1 MSFFFCD
8 MLTDKSIFQNKVVK
22 GEGMEDDPYAI
33 TNIAMSPDCK
43 QLLVA
48 GQSAQVTHSRLDLD
62 VDLMVRF
69 CVFFRTTHIEHSR
82 LGLEGGGGGSRR

>member
-1 MSFFFCD
+1 

-69 CVFFRTTHIEHSR
+69 CVFSCTTLNTHVLALKEGVGFASVIR
-82 LGLEGGGGGSRR
+82 LPF